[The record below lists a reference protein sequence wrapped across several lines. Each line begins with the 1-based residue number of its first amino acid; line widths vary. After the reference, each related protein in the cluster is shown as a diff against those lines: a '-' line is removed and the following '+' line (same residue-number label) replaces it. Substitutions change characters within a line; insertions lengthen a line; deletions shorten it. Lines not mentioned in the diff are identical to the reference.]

1 MSGQDNLFEHAKTVL
16 AENDCGEFTRPAPEL
31 YPHQWLWD
39 SCFIAIG
46 LRHLDTNRA
55 QKEILSLFRGQWAN
69 GLLPHMVFTSSN
81 KPMTHQDVWQS
92 WLNPLSPDDVT
103 TSGITQPPLLAEAIV
118 RIGEKLPL
126 TERRTWYHQVWP
138 NLLKYHEWLYTERD
152 PHGEGLVLV
161 VHPWETGL
169 DSTPPW
175 MQELSQRLPW
185 WIKLLHK
192 THLDS
197 LVSLLRTDTR
207 HVPAEQRMLN
217 VEVLALGHS
226 MLRLRRQSY
235 DINKI
240 LNYGLLTVED
250 LNFNAILIRANTHL
264 KEIAKTLRQELPEEL
279 VERMTL
285 TEQALEELW
294 DPYTEQYYSRDFETH
309 KLLKEPSIATLLPL
323 YGGSISQDHAAKL
336 VTKLENDHVFGTPF
350 PVPSVPL
357 DSSWFNPERY
367 WQGPSWVNINWLII
381 DGLKRYGFDDHAAA
395 LRDSTLEMVSH
406 TGFFEYFHPLTGA
419 GLGAVNFSWTAALVI
434 DLLKDK

>member
-1 MSGQDNLFEHAKTVL
+1 LEHAKAVL
-16 AENDCGEFTRPAPEL
+16 TENDCGDFTRPAPEL

-46 LRHLDTNRA
+46 LRHLDTDRA
-55 QKEILSLFRGQWAN
+55 QKEILSLFRGQWTN

-92 WLNPLSPDDVT
+92 WLNPLSPDDVA

-118 RIGEKLPL
+118 QIGEKLPL

-138 NLLKYHEWLYTERD
+138 NLLKYHQWLYTERD
-152 PHGEGLVLV
+152 PHGEGLVLLI
-161 VHPWETGL
+161 HPWEVGL
-169 DSTPPW
+169 DITPPW

-197 LVSLLRTDTR
+197 LVSLLRADTR
-207 HVPAEQRMLN
+207 HIPAEQRALN

-226 MLRLRRQSY
+226 MLQLRRKGY

-240 LNYGLLTVED
+240 LKHGLLEVED
-250 LNFNAILIRANTHL
+250 LNFNAILIRANAHL
-264 KEIAKTLRQELPEEL
+264 KEIAKTLRQELPEPL
-279 VERMTL
+279 VERMAL

-294 DPYTEQYYSRDFETH
+294 EPYTEQYYSRDFATH

-323 YGGSISQDHAAKL
+323 YGGSISQERAAKL
-336 VTKLENDHVFGTPF
+336 VTKLENDHVFGAAF

-357 DSSWFNPERY
+357 DTNWFNPVRY

-395 LRDSTLEMVSH
+395 LRDSTLEMVSRS
-406 TGFFEYFHPLTGA
+406 GFFEYFNPLTGA
-419 GLGAVNFSWTAALVI
+419 GLGAVNFSWTAALTI
-434 DLLKDK
+434 DLLKNK